1 MEGKIKKYDRKMFIV
16 YYGAMSHMVTTE
28 ENKTNLCNAEIQVTI
43 IDVET
48 LTRKYVVIRSDNK
61 K

>member
-1 MEGKIKKYDRKMFIV
+1 
-16 YYGAMSHMVTTE
+16 MSHMVTTE